1 MFVLRPVRC
10 SDTVFSH
17 GQAHPQPQREGAK
30 TIVIIY
36 NSGMVSGDARLRASW
51 LPDLQLLIDQQL
63 LAIFTCANDY
73 LDLAGERKLMQDLGA
88 QDKLYP
94 RRCPFAAA
102 SVLHPEG
109 RRECWNQANSFV
121 YAIQGRANGKAA
133 APPHCA
139 AGAAARQACAGS
151 ESAAMAQRGES
162 HRSSTARAKRPC
174 APAGHIAH
182 QATCTASAAERIAA
196 GAGAKPS
203 AGALAPFITAANDGL
218 SSGGAHA
225 DSKAL
230 ISAFAADTSRAQINE
245 PPCHATPV
253 MLPNFVSLELTAR
266 EAIVAVRLDAGVA
279 PSAVSVQSTCE
290 GSKLEICVPGRGAET
305 VPLPGWLCSKAV
317 AKGSK
322 RRQMLTIRVPRAPGV
337 GEGVSAQWN

>member
-1 MFVLRPVRC
+1 M
-10 SDTVFSH
+10 
-17 GQAHPQPQREGAK
+17 QAHPQPQREGA
-30 TIVIIY
+30 TTVVIVY
-36 NSGMVSGDARLRASW
+36 NSGMASGDARLRASW
-51 LPDLQLLIDQQL
+51 LPDLQLLLDQQL

-88 QDKLYP
+88 QYKLYP

-121 YAIQGRANGKAA
+121 YAIQGRANAKAA
-133 APPHCA
+133 APLDSTAGSA
-139 AGAAARQACAGS
+139 AGQACTES
-151 ESAAMAQRGES
+151 ESTARAQRDKS
-162 HRSSTARAKRPC
+162 HTSSTARAKCPC
-174 APAGHIAH
+174 APADHLAH
-182 QATCTASAAERIAA
+182 QAACCDSAAEPNAG

-203 AGALAPFITAANDGL
+203 AGAVAPFITSANDGL
-218 SSGGAHA
+218 PSGGAQA
-225 DSKAL
+225 SSKAFG
-230 ISAFAADTSRAQINE
+230 SAFAVDTSRAQINE
-245 PPCHATPV
+245 SPGHATPV

-290 GSKLEICVPGRGAET
+290 GSKLEICVPGHGAVT

-322 RRQMLTIRVPRAPGV
+322 RRQTLTIRVPRAPDV
-337 GEGVSAQWN
+337 GQAVSV